1 MLITKSL
8 FRQVFPK
15 VQDIYLD
22 NLIEELNILL
32 EKYKITSKEQV
43 AMFLAQCG
51 HESGGFTRFTENLN
65 YSTDRLL
72 TVFPKYFKS
81 RADAEKVAR
90 KPREIANIVYANRM
104 GNGDTNSGDGYKY
117 RGRGIIQLTGKN
129 NYRNFTSYI
138 NEPDKFTN
146 PDELNTIHYYVLMGV
161 WFWKINQ
168 LETMNNIETITRRI
182 NGGTNGLIER
192 KQLFN
197 KIRELL

>member
-1 MLITKSL
+1 MLISRNL
-8 FRQVFPK
+8 FQKVFPK
-15 VQDIYLD
+15 VQDSYLD
-22 NLIEELNILL
+22 NLIEELNFQL
-32 EKYKITSKEQV
+32 EKFNIITKEQV

-90 KPREIANIVYANRM
+90 NPRAIANIVYANRM
-104 GNGDTNSGDGYKY
+104 GNGDVNSGDGYKY
-117 RGRGIIQLTGKN
+117 RGRGIIQLTGKT
-129 NYRNFTSYI
+129 NYTKFTSYI
-138 NEPDKFTN
+138 GEPDKLTN

-168 LETMNNIETITRRI
+168 LQTMNNIETVTKRI
-182 NGGTNGLIER
+182 NGGLNGLAER
-192 KQLFN
+192 KQLYN